1 MSTKLP
7 DIFNEQTKQSNRK
20 SRKFMNSLNDEN
32 SGFYQL
38 TNSKGIPLCD
48 GYDNYGALLKSTP
61 NIPYRFESGQ
71 EVDNK
76 SFKNPFEL
84 EDQPQTSRKVDFD
97 ENEEVFESNTEID
110 FKRKI
115 VTPNKPKRANL
126 KLSSAA
132 IFKNALQNQK
142 NREEDK
148 ICKETFKAQNI
159 RSLTMREV
167 DIY

>member
-1 MSTKLP
+1 
-7 DIFNEQTKQSNRK
+7 
-20 SRKFMNSLNDEN
+20 MNSLNDEN

-61 NIPYRFESGQ
+61 NIPYKFDTEQ
-71 EVDNK
+71 VVDK

-84 EDQPQTSRKVDFD
+84 DDQLYMSSRKVDFD
-97 ENEEVFESNTEID
+97 EKEEVFESNSEID
-110 FKRKI
+110 FKRRI

-132 IFKNALQNQK
+132 IFKNTLLNQK
-142 NREEDK
+142 NIEEDK